1 MQRRSESAALPVP
14 VRQSPSPP
22 TERPDPM
29 PAETPTSVTA
39 PPALLS
45 KQARL
50 LLKVSFL
57 VTFSESMLVPM
68 YAAFTEKVGGSILD
82 AAIAFGVFSM
92 ATGLVIGLLGTRPV
106 FERHTRRFLIAGFLG
121 SVACDIAY
129 IFVQNKWQLFFA
141 QVVAGLA
148 SGLIEPAWD
157 SLFTE
162 GIEKSP
168 AKHWSIWAGGTH
180 LLAGAAAFAGGLI
193 IASTSFAALFI
204 TMATLDLIAVLLC
217 WRGGLH
223 TVPVDQRTQRSDV
236 VTPLRQV
243 SG

>member
-1 MQRRSESAALPVP
+1 MAADTL
-14 VRQSPSPP
+14 
-22 TERPDPM
+22 TGM
-29 PAETPTSVTA
+29 TKTPRISF
-39 PPALLS
+39 S
-45 KQARL
+45 RQARL

-57 VTFSESMLVPM
+57 VTFAESMLVPM

-82 AAIAFGVFSM
+82 AAIAFGVFSI
-92 ATGLVIGLLGTRPV
+92 ATGLAIGLVGTRSI
-106 FERHTRRFLIAGFLG
+106 FERHTRRFLIGGFLG
-121 SVACDIAY
+121 SVACDITY
-129 IFVQNKWQLFFA
+129 IFVQNKWQLLVA

-162 GIEKSP
+162 GIEQSP

-180 LLAGAAAFAGGLI
+180 LLSGLAAFGGGLI
-193 IASTSFAALFI
+193 VVCSSFSVLFI
-204 TMATLDLIAVLLC
+204 TMASIDFVAVLLC

-223 TVPVDQRTQRSDV
+223 ESTASSEVPEKAAVASLSRA
-236 VTPLRQV
+236 

>member
-1 MQRRSESAALPVP
+1 MAADTMT
-14 VRQSPSPP
+14 SMTTAS
-22 TERPDPM
+22 RPFF
-29 PAETPTSVTA
+29 SR
-39 PPALLS
+39 
-45 KQARL
+45 QARL

-57 VTFSESMLVPM
+57 VTFAEAMLVPM

-82 AAIAFGVFSM
+82 AAIAYGVFSI
-92 ATGLVIGLLGTRPV
+92 ATGLVIGLVGTRPI
-106 FERHTRRFLIAGFLG
+106 FERHTRRFLIGGFLG
-121 SVACDIAY
+121 SVACDVAY
-129 IFVQNKWQLFFA
+129 VFVQNKWQLFVA

-162 GIEKSP
+162 GIEQSP

-180 LLAGAAAFAGGLI
+180 LLSGLAAFAGGLI
-193 IASTSFAALFI
+193 VVCSSFSVLFI
-204 TMATLDLIAVLLC
+204 SMASIDLLAVLLC

-223 TVPVDQRTQRSDV
+223 EATRGSEAAEPAAVASLSRA
-236 VTPLRQV
+236 

>member
-1 MQRRSESAALPVP
+1 MTGMTNASHIMFSR
-14 VRQSPSPP
+14 
-22 TERPDPM
+22 
-29 PAETPTSVTA
+29 
-39 PPALLS
+39 
-45 KQARL
+45 QARL

-57 VTFSESMLVPM
+57 VTFAESMLVPM

-82 AAIAFGVFSM
+82 AAIAYGVFSI
-92 ATGLVIGLLGTRPV
+92 ATGLVIGLVGTRPI
-106 FERHTRRFLIAGFLG
+106 FERHTRRFLIGGFLG
-121 SVACDIAY
+121 SVACDLAY
-129 IFVQNKWQLFFA
+129 VFVENKWQLFVA

-162 GIEKSP
+162 GIEQSP

-180 LLAGAAAFAGGLI
+180 LLSGLAAFGGGLI
-193 IASTSFAALFI
+193 VVCSSFSVLFI
-204 TMATLDLIAVLLC
+204 TMASIDLFAVLLC

-223 TVPVDQRTQRSDV
+223 ESTAGNEAPESAAVASLSRA
-236 VTPLRQV
+236 